1 MSTNRVTIELNESA
15 TNGIRAAFGVGGLLA
30 LIIGILIL
38 VWPDKTAI
46 VVTAIVAIWAL
57 IAALVNLA
65 VGIFSRQ
72 IGNGPRIGHLVGGVL
87 MLAFSVWAF
96 ANLGA
101 AATGLATLLGIIVG
115 IAWVVQGIVALTM
128 LGGARSKG
136 WGLAYAA
143 LSILAGVILLF
154 SPLLAATV
162 LFALIG
168 VSFIVLG
175 IAQLVRAYRFGAA

>member
-1 MSTNRVTIELNESA
+1 MSTNRVTIQLSESA
-15 TNGIRAAFGVGGLLA
+15 VNGIRAAFGVGGLLA
-30 LIIGILIL
+30 LIIGTLIL
-38 VWPDKTAI
+38 VWPDKTAM
-46 VVTAIVAIWAL
+46 VVAAIIAIWAL

-65 VGIFSRQ
+65 VGVFSRQ
-72 IGNGPRIGHLVGGVL
+72 IGTGPRIGQLIGGVL
-87 MLAFSVWAF
+87 MLAFSIWAF

-101 AATGLATLLGIIVG
+101 AATGLATVLGIIVG
-115 IAWVVQGIVALTM
+115 IAWAVQGVLALTV

-154 SPLLAATV
+154 SPLLAVKV
-162 LFALIG
+162 LFVLIG

-175 IAQLVRAYRFGAA
+175 IAQLIRAYRFGTV